1 MKKKKW
7 IIPVVV
13 IGVICVLLI
22 GVVGILASGSFDM
35 SQGRYLEAKNGQ
47 SMFVLDNSPI
57 QMSNRTRKDI
67 FDDLEV
73 GDKILVIHDGIAE
86 TYPGKTGAYAIFKL
100 SDGTADDISQTV
112 VNGLTELGWLESK
125 LPEAPIEITKDVE
138 TAVSYANWT
147 DDPAI
152 STDALNADKMNIS
165 GEKHLPVFKME
176 TKQELEQFK
185 TNYGK
190 ILSMNQSYG
199 DIPSFEEVTSKY
211 DEAFFE
217 ENILLIVYVDANSG
231 TLRFDVSSVYC
242 ENGSICVH
250 VKQTNNPEVVTDD
263 MAGWFITVA
272 VNENIVQNCKS
283 FDADFSNA
291 DS

>member
-22 GVVGILASGSFDM
+22 GVVGILASGSFGM

-73 GDKILVIHDGIAE
+73 GDKVLVIHDGIAE
-86 TYPGKTGAYAIFKL
+86 TYPGKTGVYAIFKL
-100 SDGTADDISQTV
+100 SDGTAEDIPQIV
-112 VNGLTELGWLESK
+112 VNGLTELGWLDAK
-125 LPEAPIEITKDVE
+125 LPEAPIEITTNVE
-138 TAVSYANWT
+138 TAVAYANWT

-165 GEKHLPVFKME
+165 DEKHLPVFKME

-185 TNYGK
+185 TNYGE

-199 DIPSFEEVTSKY
+199 DIPSLEEVTSKY

-217 ENILLIVYVDANSG
+217 ENVLLIVYVDANSG
-231 TLRFDVSSVYC
+231 SLRFDVSSVYSDN
-242 ENGSICVH
+242 ESVCVH

-272 VNENIVQNCKS
+272 IQKSTIRDRKS
-283 FDADFSNA
+283 FDADFNNIE
-291 DS
+291 

>member
-1 MKKKKW
+1 M
-7 IIPVVV
+7 VA
-13 IGVICVLLI
+13 IGIICVLLI
-22 GVVGILASGSFDM
+22 GFVTILSSGSYGI

-47 SMFVLDNSPI
+47 SMFIRDNSPI
-57 QMSNRTRKDI
+57 QMSNRTGKDI
-67 FDDLEV
+67 FDRLEV

-86 TYPGKTGAYAIFKL
+86 TYPGKTGVYAVFKL
-100 SDGTADDISQTV
+100 GDGSTDDIPQTV
-112 VNGLTELGWLESK
+112 VNGLTELGWLGAK
-125 LPEAPIEITKDVE
+125 LPEAPIEITKNVE
-138 TAVSYANWT
+138 TAVAYANWT
-147 DDPAI
+147 DDPTI

-165 GEKHLPVFKME
+165 SEKHLPIFKME
-176 TKQELEQFK
+176 TKQELDEFK
-185 TNYGK
+185 MNYGE
-190 ILSMNQSYG
+190 ILSMNQSYN

-217 ENILLIVYVDANSG
+217 EKVLLIVYVDANSG

-242 ENGSICVH
+242 ENETVCVH

-272 VNENIVQNCKS
+272 IKESIVQDCKA
-283 FDADFSNA
+283 FDADFDNA

>member
-217 ENILLIVYVDANSG
+217 ENVLLIVYVDANSG
-231 TLRFDVSSVYC
+231 SLRFDVSSVYSDN
-242 ENGSICVH
+242 ESVCVH

-272 VNENIVQNCKS
+272 IQKSTIRDCKS
-283 FDADFSNA
+283 FDADFNNIE
-291 DS
+291 